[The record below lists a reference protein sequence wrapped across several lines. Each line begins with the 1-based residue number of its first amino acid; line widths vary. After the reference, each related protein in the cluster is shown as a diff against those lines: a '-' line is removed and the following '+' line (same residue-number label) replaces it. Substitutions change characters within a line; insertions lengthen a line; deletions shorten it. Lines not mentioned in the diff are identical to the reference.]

1 MPRLDFDHETGAH
14 CGSTSLRDL
23 STYYDWGFDEPTCFG
38 LGEGLGF
45 SYLELPTSP
54 HRAIFGRTGWLERAF
69 FENCGIEHTIHEGE
83 AFEEAWAAIKERIDD
98 GDPVMIFA
106 DLYYLDYYGTDTHFA
121 PHSLLVVGYDDGEDG
136 EYVHLADSEFAEIQ
150 RLPTDRL
157 REALT
162 STHVVP
168 LQCRYLTVDDP
179 TVTVGFE
186 EAAKKAIRETATYML
201 DPAESYR
208 ESKYFSGQGVGEIEA
223 FAADLPE
230 WSELPDPSWTIRFA
244 YQNIERR
251 GTGGGAF
258 RRLFADFLE
267 TASEVVSLPED
278 AAEEM
283 TGIADD
289 WTELAGVLREAS
301 ETESEADRQSL
312 LWEASE
318 QAGAVGQREAALYRR
333 LREQ

>member
-23 STYYDWGFDEPTCFG
+23 STYYGWGFDEPTCFG

-83 AFEEAWAAIKERIDD
+83 PFEEAWSAIKSQIDG

-121 PHSLLVVGYDDGEDG
+121 PHSLLVVGYDDEG

-168 LQCRYLTVDDP
+168 LQCRYLTIDEP
-179 TVTVGFE
+179 TVTVEFDD
-186 EAAKKAIRETATYML
+186 AAENTIQGTATYML
-201 DPAESYR
+201 DPAESDR

-230 WSELPDPSWTIRFA
+230 WADLPDPSWTIRFA

-258 RRLFADFLE
+258 RRLYADFLE
-267 TASEVVSLPED
+267 TASEGVSLPED

-283 TGIADD
+283 AEIADD
-289 WTELAGVLREAS
+289 WTELGGVLREAS

-318 QAGAVGQREAALYRR
+318 QAGAVGQREATLYRR

>member
-23 STYYDWGFDEPTCFG
+23 STYYGWGFDEPTCFG

-69 FENCGIEHTIHEGE
+69 FENCGIDHAIHEGE
-83 AFEEAWAAIKERIDD
+83 SFEEAWAAIKRQIDG

-106 DLYYLDYYGTDTHFA
+106 DLFYLDYYETDTHFA
-121 PHSLLVVGYDDGEDG
+121 PHSLLVVGYDDDV
-136 EYVHLADSEFAEIQ
+136 VHLADSEFDEIQ
-150 RLPTDRL
+150 ELPTDRL
-157 REALT
+157 QQALT

-168 LQCRYLTVDDP
+168 LQCRYLTVGDP
-179 TVTVGFE
+179 TVTVEFG
-186 EAAKKAIRETATYML
+186 EAAEAAIRETATYML
-201 DPAESYR
+201 DPSQSRR
-208 ESKYFSGQGVGEIEA
+208 ESKYFSGQGIGEIEA
-223 FAADLPE
+223 FAADLPD
-230 WSELPDPSWTIRFA
+230 WDELPDPSWTIRFA

-258 RRLFADFLE
+258 RRLFADFL
-267 TASEVVSLPED
+267 ARSVPLP
-278 AAEEM
+278 AGTAEEM
-283 TGIADD
+283 ADIADD

-301 ETESEADRQSL
+301 ETESAAERQSL

-318 QAGAVGQREAALYRR
+318 RANRIAAREQTLYRR
-333 LREQ
+333 LREIE